1 MLFVPFI
8 FRIASTKKL
17 LFDAYCIPF
26 IWIQLSFFSASPE
39 CDCSLL
45 YSCSDVSCADLVLF
59 LLLLFS
65 YIFFSVSSRTFHICS
80 FFLIHIIF
88 YIVEIYVTRN
98 GLLWTRFN
106 NTIKAISVH
115 SKSVWFGFVLS
126 CSVLFLSV
134 RFGCVPSVLP
144 HIKAQ
149 QRRRC
154 GQNHIIKSIVAN
166 SNCEEHLI
174 CWDDFVF
181 IFIKPLVKNESGK
194 LKNWIRGENVYRI

>member
-1 MLFVPFI
+1 MLIVFHSFG
-8 FRIASTKKL
+8 FSC
-17 LFDAYCIPF
+17 LF
-26 IWIQLSFFSASPE
+26 
-39 CDCSLL
+39 
-45 YSCSDVSCADLVLF
+45 F
-59 LLLLFS
+59 LLLPSAIAHFYTHAQMWAALIWFCFC
-65 YIFFSVSSRTFHICS
+65 YYYFHIYFFLFRVEHFIS
-80 FFLIHIIF
+80 VLFFLIHIIF